1 MRSKNNNIYGF
12 IVGFFGGFSFGA
24 TVFGFGFLSV
34 ISLIAA
40 VTIVCLMYGEA
51 DESSRPD

>member
-1 MRSKNNNIYGF
+1 MRSKSNNMYGF

-40 VTIVCLMYGEA
+40 VMIVGLMYGEA
-51 DESSRPD
+51 HESSRPD

>member
-12 IVGFFGGFSFGA
+12 IVGFFGGVSFGA

-34 ISLIAA
+34 IPLIAA